1 MLIVKLKLNL
11 LFMLVAS
18 YEPGTMKI
26 ATLLKLFNDF
36 QLHVTLEMS
45 VETHSLYLYFIL
57 Q

>member
-1 MLIVKLKLNL
+1 MLIVNLRSNL
-11 LFMLVAS
+11 LFMLGAS

-36 QLHVTLEMS
+36 QSHVTLEMS